1 MKSKPFTALSLA
13 SALLLAGVISGDRR
27 SGTVLASALGGQEE
41 LLLLVRWAL
50 WTFFSS
56 ASIFA
61 TQ

>member
-1 MKSKPFTALSLA
+1 MTALSLA
-13 SALLLAGVISGDRR
+13 RALLLAGVISGDR
-27 SGTVLASALGGQEE
+27 STATDLASGLGGQEE

>member
-1 MKSKPFTALSLA
+1 MKSKPLTALSLA
-13 SALLLAGVISGDRR
+13 RAFLLAGVISGDR
-27 SGTVLASALGGQEE
+27 STATDLASGLGGQEE